1 MMVCEIIC
9 VGTELLLGS
18 VVNTNAA
25 FISEKLST
33 MGFSLFRQTVVGDNA
48 QRIKDAL
55 KSAFKSADWV
65 IMSGGLGPTQDDLT
79 KEAACEFFGQEMVL
93 HDRSLER
100 IKSYFKDKPLSK
112 FNEKQAMFPP
122 NAVVLDNDN
131 GTAPG
136 AILEKEGKRIV
147 LLPGP
152 PNELRPMFEKVLAY
166 LSKFQEGVFFSK
178 ELKLFGIGES
188 TLVEIIEDMIEKQT
202 NPTIAP
208 YAGDAEVKLR
218 ITASADSIETAK
230 ELILPVERQIRNK
243 IGDYIYGTDNDTLEK
258 VAVQKLIENNLTLS
272 TAESCTGGLFSSTI
286 VDVSGASK
294 TFMGGFI
301 TYSNEEKI
309 NRLGVDSE
317 SLKKYGAVSSQTAKA
332 MAKGVCKLIGTNI
345 GISTTGIAGP
355 TGGTEEKPV
364 GTVFIGLCYNGEV
377 ISKRFL
383 FRGNRGKIRIR
394 TVKMAL
400 KMLID
405 LIEDKL

>member
-1 MMVCEIIC
+1 MVCEIIC

-18 VVNTNAA
+18 VVNTNVA

-332 MAKGVCKLIGTNI
+332 MAKGVCKLVGTNI

>member
-1 MMVCEIIC
+1 MVCEIIC

-25 FISEKLST
+25 FISEKLSQY
-33 MGFSLFRQTVVGDNA
+33 GFSLYRQTVVGDNI

-55 KSAFKSADWV
+55 SLAFKSADFV
-65 IMSGGLGPTQDDLT
+65 ITSGGLGPTQDDLT
-79 KEAACEFFGQEMVL
+79 KEAACEYFGQEMIL
-93 HDRSLER
+93 HQPSLKR
-100 IKSYFKDKPLSK
+100 IKSYFKDQSISK
-112 FNEKQAMFPP
+112 FNLKQAMFPS
-122 NAVVLDNDN
+122 NAIVIDNEN

-136 AILEKEGKRIV
+136 AILEKGGKQIV

-152 PNELRPMFEKVLAY
+152 PNELRPMFDKVLNI
-166 LSKFQEGVFFSK
+166 LSRFQEGVFFSK

-188 TLVEIIEDMIEKQT
+188 KVVEVIEDIIENQT

-218 ITASADSIETAK
+218 ITASADSVEKAK
-230 ELILPVERQIRNK
+230 QLILPVERQIRDK
-243 IGDYIYGTDNDTLEK
+243 VGDYIYGSDSDTLEK
-258 VAVQKLIENNLTLS
+258 VVVQKLIENNLTLS
-272 TAESCTGGLFSSTI
+272 TAESCTGGLLSSTI

-294 TFMGGFI
+294 AFLGGFI

-309 NRLGVDSE
+309 NRLGVNSKM
-317 SLKKYGAVSSQTAKA
+317 LKNHGAVSSQTAEA
-332 MAKGVCKLIGTNI
+332 MAQGTCNQVGTNI

-355 TGGTEEKPV
+355 TGGTKDKPV
-364 GTVFIGLCYNGEV
+364 GTVFIGLCYNGKV
-377 ISKRFL
+377 ISRRFL
-383 FRGNRGKIRIR
+383 FRGNREKIRIR

-405 LIEDKL
+405 LMEGKQ

>member
-1 MMVCEIIC
+1 MVCEIIC

-18 VVNTNAA
+18 VVNTNVA

-79 KEAACEFFGQEMVL
+79 KEAACEFFGQKMVL

-100 IKSYFKDKPLSK
+100 IKSYFKDKPISK
-112 FNEKQAMFPP
+112 FNEKQAMFPS

-136 AILEKEGKRIV
+136 AILEKKGKRIV

-332 MAKGVCKLIGTNI
+332 MAKGVCKLVGTNI

>member
-1 MMVCEIIC
+1 MVCEIIC

-25 FISEKLST
+25 FISEKLSQY
-33 MGFSLFRQTVVGDNA
+33 GFSLYRQTVVGDNI

-55 KSAFKSADWV
+55 SLAFKSADFV
-65 IMSGGLGPTQDDLT
+65 ITSGGLGPTQDDLT
-79 KEAACEFFGQEMVL
+79 KEAACEYFGQEMIL
-93 HDRSLER
+93 HQPSLKR
-100 IKSYFKDKPLSK
+100 IKSYFKDQSISK
-112 FNEKQAMFPP
+112 FNLKQAMFPS
-122 NAVVLDNDN
+122 NAIVIDNDN

-136 AILEKEGKRIV
+136 AILEKGGKQIV

-152 PNELRPMFEKVLAY
+152 PNELRPMFDKVLNI
-166 LSKFQEGVFFSK
+166 LSRFQEGVFFSK

-188 TLVEIIEDMIEKQT
+188 KVVEVIEDIIENQT

-218 ITASADSIETAK
+218 ITASADSVEKAK
-230 ELILPVERQIRNK
+230 QLILPVERQIRDK
-243 IGDYIYGTDNDTLEK
+243 VGDYIYGSDSDTLEK
-258 VAVQKLIENNLTLS
+258 VVVQKLIENNLTLS
-272 TAESCTGGLFSSTI
+272 TAESCTGGLLSSTI

-294 TFMGGFI
+294 AFLGGFI

-309 NRLGVDSE
+309 NRLGVNSKM
-317 SLKKYGAVSSQTAKA
+317 LKNHGAVSSQTAEA
-332 MAKGVCKLIGTNI
+332 MAQGTCNQVGTNI

-355 TGGTEEKPV
+355 TGGTKDKPV
-364 GTVFIGLCYNGEV
+364 GTVFIGLCYNGKV
-377 ISKRFL
+377 ISRRFL
-383 FRGNRGKIRIR
+383 FRGNREKIRIR

-405 LIEDKL
+405 LMEGKQ

>member
-1 MMVCEIIC
+1 MVCEIIC

-18 VVNTNAA
+18 VVNTNVA

-55 KSAFKSADWV
+55 KSAFLSADWV

-79 KEAACEFFGQEMVL
+79 KEAACEFFGQKMVL

-100 IKSYFKDKPLSK
+100 IKSYFKDKPISK
-112 FNEKQAMFPP
+112 FNEKQAMFPS

>member
-1 MMVCEIIC
+1 MVCEIIC

-18 VVNTNAA
+18 VVNTNAT

-33 MGFSLFRQTVVGDNA
+33 MGFSLFRQTVVGDNV
-48 QRIKDAL
+48 QRIKDVL
-55 KSAFKSADWV
+55 NSAFKSADLV

-79 KEAACEFFGQEMVL
+79 KEAACEFFRQKMVL
-93 HDRSLER
+93 HDPSLKR

-112 FNEKQAMFPP
+112 FNEKQAMFPS

-136 AILEKEGKRIV
+136 AILEKDGKRIV

-166 LSKFQEGVFFSK
+166 LSRFQEGVFFSK
-178 ELKLFGIGES
+178 ELKFFGIGES
-188 TLVEIIEDMIEKQT
+188 TVVEIIEDIIENQT

-218 ITASADSIETAK
+218 ITASADSIEKAK

-243 IGDYIYGTDNDTLEK
+243 IGNYIYGTDNDTLEK

-272 TAESCTGGLFSSTI
+272 TAESCTGGLLSSTI

-294 TFMGGFI
+294 TFLGGFI
-301 TYSNEEKI
+301 TYSNEEKT
-309 NRLGVDSE
+309 NRLGVDRE
-317 SLKKYGAVSSQTAKA
+317 TLKKHGAVSSQTAEA
-332 MAKGVCKLIGTNI
+332 MAKGVCKYVDTNI

-355 TGGTEEKPV
+355 TGGTKEKPV

-377 ISKRFL
+377 ISKRFF

-400 KMLID
+400 KMLIE
-405 LIEDKL
+405 LIENKQ

>member
-1 MMVCEIIC
+1 MVCEIIC

-332 MAKGVCKLIGTNI
+332 MAKGVCKLVGTNI

>member
-1 MMVCEIIC
+1 MVCEIIC

-18 VVNTNAA
+18 VVNTNAT

-33 MGFSLFRQTVVGDNA
+33 MGFSLFRQTVVGDNV

-55 KSAFKSADWV
+55 DSAFKSADLV

-79 KEAACEFFGQEMVL
+79 KEAACEFFGQKMVL
-93 HDRSLER
+93 HNPSLKR
-100 IKSYFKDKPLSK
+100 IKSYFKDKPISK
-112 FNEKQAMFPP
+112 FNEKQAMFPS

-136 AILEKEGKRIV
+136 AILEKNGKRIV

-166 LSKFQEGVFFSK
+166 LSQFQEGVFFSK
-178 ELKLFGIGES
+178 ELKFFGIGES
-188 TLVEIIEDMIEKQT
+188 TVVEIIEDIIENQT

-218 ITASADSIETAK
+218 ITASADSIEKAK
-230 ELILPVERQIRNK
+230 ELILPVERQIRK
-243 IGDYIYGTDNDTLEK
+243 KVGVYIYGTDNDTLEK
-258 VAVQKLIENNLTLS
+258 VVVQKLIENNLTLS
-272 TAESCTGGLFSSTI
+272 IAESCTGGLLSSTI

-294 TFMGGFI
+294 TFLGGFI

-309 NRLGVDSE
+309 KRLDVDREILKNR
-317 SLKKYGAVSSQTAKA
+317 GAVSFQTAEA
-332 MAKGVCKLIGTNI
+332 MAKGVCQKIGTNI

-355 TGGTEEKPV
+355 TGGTKEKPV
-364 GTVFIGLCYNGEV
+364 GTVFIGICNNGEV
-377 ISKRFL
+377 FSKRFL
-383 FRGNRGKIRIR
+383 FKGNREKIRIR

-405 LIEDKL
+405 LMERRH

>member
-1 MMVCEIIC
+1 MVCEIIC

-18 VVNTNAA
+18 VVNTNAT
-25 FISEKLST
+25 FIAEKLSG
-33 MGFSLFRQTVVGDNA
+33 MGISLYRQTVVGDNKK
-48 QRIKDAL
+48 RIKDAL
-55 KSAFKSADWV
+55 AIAFKTAELV

-93 HDRSLER
+93 HVPSQER
-100 IKSYFKDKPLSK
+100 IKSYFKDKLISK
-112 FNEKQAMFPP
+112 FNEKQAMFPS
-122 NAVVLDNDN
+122 NAIVLDNDH

-152 PNELRPMFEKVLAY
+152 PNELQPMFVKVINY
-166 LSKFQEGVFFSK
+166 LSQFQKGVFFSK

-188 TLVEIIEDMIEKQT
+188 TVVEIIEDIIENQT

-218 ITASADSIETAK
+218 ITASADSTEKAK
-230 ELILPVERQIRNK
+230 ELILPVEKQIRIK
-243 IGDYIYGTDNDTLEK
+243 VGDYIYGTDNDTLEK
-258 VAVQKLIENNLTLS
+258 VAVQKLIEKKLTLS
-272 TAESCTGGLFSSTI
+272 TAESCTGGLLSSSI
-286 VDVSGASK
+286 VDVPGASK
-294 TFMGGFI
+294 TFLGGLV

-309 NRLGVDSE
+309 NRLDVDRE
-317 SLKKYGAVSSQTAKA
+317 ILKNHGAVSSQTAKA
-332 MAKGVCKLIGTNI
+332 MAKGVCKYLGTNI

-355 TGGTEEKPV
+355 TGGTKEKPV

-383 FRGNRGKIRIR
+383 FRGNRAKIRIR

-405 LIEDKL
+405 LIESKQ

>member
-1 MMVCEIIC
+1 MVCEIIC

-25 FISEKLST
+25 FISEKLSQY
-33 MGFSLFRQTVVGDNA
+33 GFSLYRQTVVGDNI

-55 KSAFKSADWV
+55 SLAFKSADFV
-65 IMSGGLGPTQDDLT
+65 ITSGGLGPTQDDLT
-79 KEAACEFFGQEMVL
+79 KEAACEYFGQEMIL
-93 HDRSLER
+93 HQPSLKR
-100 IKSYFKDKPLSK
+100 IKSYFKDQSISK
-112 FNEKQAMFPP
+112 FNLKQAMFPSH
-122 NAVVLDNDN
+122 AIVIDNDN

-136 AILEKEGKRIV
+136 AILEKGGKQIV

-152 PNELRPMFEKVLAY
+152 PNELRPMFDKVLNI
-166 LSKFQEGVFFSK
+166 LSRFQEGVFFSK

-188 TLVEIIEDMIEKQT
+188 KVVEVIEDIIENQT

-218 ITASADSIETAK
+218 ITASADSVEKAK
-230 ELILPVERQIRNK
+230 QLILPVERQIRDK
-243 IGDYIYGTDNDTLEK
+243 VGDYIYGSDSDTLEK
-258 VAVQKLIENNLTLS
+258 VVVQKLIENNLTLS
-272 TAESCTGGLFSSTI
+272 TAESCTGGLLSSTI

-294 TFMGGFI
+294 AFLGGFI

-309 NRLGVDSE
+309 NRLGVNSKM
-317 SLKKYGAVSSQTAKA
+317 LKNHGAVSSQTAEA
-332 MAKGVCKLIGTNI
+332 MAQGTCNQVGTNI

-355 TGGTEEKPV
+355 TGGTKDKPV
-364 GTVFIGLCYNGEV
+364 GTVFIGLCYNGKV
-377 ISKRFL
+377 ISRRFL
-383 FRGNRGKIRIR
+383 FRGNREKIRIR

-405 LIEDKL
+405 LMEGKQ

>member
-317 SLKKYGAVSSQTAKA
+317 SLKKYGAASSQTAKA
-332 MAKGVCKLIGTNI
+332 MAKGVCKLVGTNI

>member
-1 MMVCEIIC
+1 MVCEIIC

-33 MGFSLFRQTVVGDNA
+33 MGISLYRQTVVGDNF

-55 KSAFKSADWV
+55 NLAFKSADLV

-79 KEAACEFFGQEMVL
+79 KEAACEYFGQKMVL
-93 HDRSLER
+93 HHPSLDR
-100 IKSYFKDKPLSK
+100 IKSYFNDKPLSK
-112 FNEKQAMFPP
+112 FNEKQAMFPV
-122 NAVVLDNDN
+122 NAIVLDNDN

-136 AILEKEGKRIV
+136 AILEKDGKRVV

-152 PNELRPMFEKVLAY
+152 PNELHPMFEKVLTY
-166 LSKFQEGVFFSK
+166 LSNFQDGVFFSK

-188 TLVEIIEDMIEKQT
+188 TVVEIIEDVIENQT
-202 NPTIAP
+202 NPTVAP

-218 ITASADSIETAK
+218 ITASADSIDKAK
-230 ELILPVERQIRNK
+230 RLIMSVEKQIRDK
-243 IGDYIYGTDNDTLEK
+243 VGEYIYGTDNDTLEK
-258 VAVQKLIENNLTLS
+258 VVVQKLIEKNLTLS
-272 TAESCTGGLFSSTI
+272 IAESCTGGLLSSTI

-294 TFMGGFI
+294 TFLGGFI

-309 NRLGVDSE
+309 NRLGVDE
-317 SLKKYGAVSSQTAKA
+317 EILKEHGVVSSQTAEA
-332 MAKGVCKLIGTNI
+332 MAKGVCKQVGTNI

-355 TGGTEEKPV
+355 TGGTKEKPV
-364 GTVFIGLCYNGEV
+364 GTVFIALCYNDKV

-383 FRGNRGKIRIR
+383 FRGNREKIRIR

-405 LIEDKL
+405 LIENKQ

>member
-1 MMVCEIIC
+1 MVCEIIC

-377 ISKRFL
+377 ISKRFI

>member
-1 MMVCEIIC
+1 
-9 VGTELLLGS
+9 
-18 VVNTNAA
+18 
-25 FISEKLST
+25 
-33 MGFSLFRQTVVGDNA
+33 
-48 QRIKDAL
+48 
-55 KSAFKSADWV
+55 
-65 IMSGGLGPTQDDLT
+65 GPTQDDLT
-79 KEAACEFFGQEMVL
+79 KEAACEFFGQKMVL

-100 IKSYFKDKPLSK
+100 IKSYFKDKPISK
-112 FNEKQAMFPP
+112 FNEKQAMFPS

-136 AILEKEGKRIV
+136 AILEKKGKRIV

-332 MAKGVCKLIGTNI
+332 MAKGVCKLVGTNI

>member
-1 MMVCEIIC
+1 MVCEIIC

-25 FISEKLST
+25 FISEKLSQF
-33 MGFSLFRQTVVGDNA
+33 GFSLYRQTVVGDNVH
-48 QRIKDAL
+48 RIKDAL
-55 KSAFKSADWV
+55 NLAFKSADLV

-79 KEAACEFFGQEMVL
+79 KEAACEYFDQKMEL
-93 HDRSLER
+93 HEPSFDR
-100 IKSYFKDKPLSK
+100 IKSYFKDQPISK
-112 FNEKQAMFPP
+112 FNRKQAMFPY
-122 NAVVLDNDN
+122 NAIVLDNDN

-136 AILEKEGKRIV
+136 AILQKDGKRIV

-152 PNELRPMFEKVLAY
+152 PNELRPMFEKVFAY
-166 LSKFQEGVFFSK
+166 LSRFQEGVFFSK

-188 TLVEIIEDMIEKQT
+188 TVVEIIEDIIENQT

-218 ITASADSIETAK
+218 ITASADSIEKAK
-230 ELILPVERQIRNK
+230 ELILPVEKQIRNK
-243 IGDYIYGTDNDTLEK
+243 VGDYIYGTDDDTLEK
-258 VAVQKLIENNLTLS
+258 VVVQKLIENNLTLS
-272 TAESCTGGLFSSTI
+272 TAESCTGGLLSSTI

-294 TFMGGFI
+294 CFLGGFI
-301 TYSNEEKI
+301 TYSNDEKI
-309 NRLGVDSE
+309 NRLGVDRE
-317 SLKKYGAVSSQTAKA
+317 TLKKHGAVSSQTAEA
-332 MAKGVCKLIGTNI
+332 MVQGVCKLVRTNI

-364 GTVFIGLCYNGEV
+364 GTVFIGLCHKGEV
-377 ISKRFL
+377 ISRRFL
-383 FRGNRGKIRIR
+383 FRGSREKIRIR

-405 LIEDKL
+405 LIERKQ

>member
-272 TAESCTGGLFSSTI
+272 TAESCTGGLLSSTI

-294 TFMGGFI
+294 TFFGGFI

-309 NRLGVDSE
+309 NRLGVDRE
-317 SLKKYGAVSSQTAKA
+317 TLKNHGAVSSQTAEA
-332 MAKGVCKLIGTNI
+332 MAKGVCKYVDTNI

-377 ISKRFL
+377 ISKRFI

>member
-1 MMVCEIIC
+1 MVCEIIC

-25 FISEKLST
+25 FISEKLSQF
-33 MGFSLFRQTVVGDNA
+33 GFSLYRQTVVGDNVH
-48 QRIKDAL
+48 RIKDAL
-55 KSAFKSADWV
+55 NLAFKSADLV

-79 KEAACEFFGQEMVL
+79 KEAACEYFDQKMEL
-93 HDRSLER
+93 HEPSFDR
-100 IKSYFKDKPLSK
+100 IKSYFKDQPISK
-112 FNEKQAMFPP
+112 FNRKQAMFPS
-122 NAVVLDNDN
+122 NAIVLDNDN

-136 AILEKEGKRIV
+136 AILQKDGKRIV

-166 LSKFQEGVFFSK
+166 LSRFQEGVFFSK

-188 TLVEIIEDMIEKQT
+188 TVVEIIEDIIENQT

-218 ITASADSIETAK
+218 ITASADSIEKAK
-230 ELILPVERQIRNK
+230 ELILPVEKQIRNK
-243 IGDYIYGTDNDTLEK
+243 VGDYIYGTDDDTLEK
-258 VAVQKLIENNLTLS
+258 VVVQKLIENNLTLS
-272 TAESCTGGLFSSTI
+272 TAESCTGGLLSSTI

-294 TFMGGFI
+294 CFLGGFI
-301 TYSNEEKI
+301 TYSNDEKI
-309 NRLGVDSE
+309 NRLGVDRE
-317 SLKKYGAVSSQTAKA
+317 TLKKHGAVSSQTAEA
-332 MAKGVCKLIGTNI
+332 MVQGVCKLVRTNI

-364 GTVFIGLCYNGEV
+364 GTVFIGICINGEV
-377 ISKRFL
+377 FSKRFL
-383 FRGNRGKIRIR
+383 FRGNREKIRIR

-405 LIEDKL
+405 LIECKQ